1 MKLMSSPASPFGR
14 KVKALLIETRQI
26 DEVEVVTVKTS
37 PLAVDPLVQAANPIG
52 KIPALIRPEGPALY
66 DSNVICR
73 FLDARV
79 GAGMYPEARLWD
91 VLTIEA
97 TADGLIEAALAVV
110 YETRF
115 RDAALQNTDW
125 MEAQWGK
132 AMKSVSALNDMWIS
146 HLNGPVDMSHIA
158 VGCALGYLDFRHADK
173 DWRAGNQALAK
184 WYEGFAQRPCMQ
196 GTIPADL
203 A

>member
-14 KVKALLIETRQI
+14 KVKALLIETGQI

-115 RDAALQNTDW
+115 RDAALQNAEW
-125 MEAQWGK
+125 MDAQWGK
-132 AMKSVSALNDMWIS
+132 AMKSVGALNDMWIS

-158 VGCALGYLDFRHADK
+158 MGCALGYLDFRHADK